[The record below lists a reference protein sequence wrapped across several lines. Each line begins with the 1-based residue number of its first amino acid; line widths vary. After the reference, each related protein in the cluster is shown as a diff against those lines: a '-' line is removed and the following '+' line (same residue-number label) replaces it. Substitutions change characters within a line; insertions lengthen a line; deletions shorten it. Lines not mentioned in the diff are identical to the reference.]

1 MRNNHIHCQHFGIS
15 KLLVPYDS
23 SSMASSSNLPEIFC
37 MAFRLDRS
45 AAEWDLRSGV
55 AAIQSWNSI
64 RVLLIVV
71 REPLSKRSVR
81 TSISLPARKKTRK
94 QAGLYP
100 NLPYLHRG
108 SMQKTFFLLAS
119 VIHQHFHNNF
129 VGFLTTKAR
138 EEGTLAI
145 WPSNSHPQCPFS

>member
-1 MRNNHIHCQHFGIS
+1 MRNNHIHFQHFGIS

-64 RVLLIVV
+64 SVLLIVV

-81 TSISLPARKKTRK
+81 TSISLPE
-94 QAGLYP
+94 
-100 NLPYLHRG
+100 
-108 SMQKTFFLLAS
+108 
-119 VIHQHFHNNF
+119 
-129 VGFLTTKAR
+129 R
-138 EEGTLAI
+138 EEYLCSGSERLDLQMSR
-145 WPSNSHPQCPFS
+145 SNPKLCVG